1 MLKEV
6 KPTGLEAPA
15 SFISRFLRQGRNYS
29 SLVGWYVYTIFR
41 DPRRL
46 IAAIILSF
54 LHLGSQ
60 AAAIGTIYWYGR
72 NMQKDGPVTIP
83 YLKMSVNLRDQPE
96 LLWVVVIVSTICFV
110 LSASFLY
117 LSRGALLNL
126 LQQHFARK
134 LESLVLLTMRLPDA
148 RIRLASTLFMD
159 FGVSGLGV
167 GARRGAIMAMSFST
181 AITALIGGIG
191 ASVFMFWVDPTL
203 TALILVSVV
212 VAALFLYPLTLR
224 AVRSAKDRE
233 KAQYAFKDELRGL
246 NEKRGSVDQLEL
258 TMKTTD
264 ELARAFI
271 MRRRILT
278 EFVFAIEIGITVIV
292 GLVVYYL
299 AREALAGR
307 EQWAQFIAYIAAM
320 RMALNGIG
328 QPIRAFGV
336 VSRFYPN
343 LVRYH
348 LFMKDMQRLA
358 TLKFGRVQRG
368 DTVILGTLP
377 NGDDVVVE
385 AGECLALLSV
395 DTTNELKLGLLGA
408 TAQESRLP
416 LETTTFDPTSATPT
430 DASIVIIKP
439 SKLEKDGKS
448 LRTLIA
454 GQLADKVTLIS
465 YERPDAAGSFGEK
478 RVLTCFEG
486 ELQRFAVLG
495 SEQGDAVLQEF
506 ALKVAH
512 GRRRKGYV
520 DVDEEDEDDM

>member
-6 KPTGLEAPA
+6 QPIALAGPM
-15 SFISRFLRQGRNYS
+15 SFLSRFVRQGRNYS
-29 SLVGWYVYTIFR
+29 SLVGWYLYSIFR

-46 IAAIILSF
+46 IGAIVLSF

-60 AAAIGTIYWYGR
+60 GAAIGTIYWYGR
-72 NMQKDGPVTIP
+72 NMQKDAPVTIP

-117 LSRGALLNL
+117 LSRRALLDL

-134 LESLVLLTMRLPDA
+134 VESLVLLTLRLPDS

-159 FGVSGLGV
+159 FGVSGLAV
-167 GARRGAIMAMSFST
+167 GARRGAIMAMSFAT

-191 ASVFMFWVDPTL
+191 ASAFLFWVDAPL
-203 TALILVSVV
+203 TFLILLSVV
-212 VAALFLYPLTLR
+212 FAAFFLYPLTLR

-233 KAQYAFKDELRGL
+233 KAQYAFKEELRRL
-246 NEKRGSVDQLEL
+246 NEKRSSVDQLGL
-258 TMKTTD
+258 SVKSAD

-271 MRRRILT
+271 MRRRVIT

-299 AREALAGR
+299 ASEALAGR
-307 EQWAQFIAYIAAM
+307 EQWAQFIAYIAAL
-320 RMALNGIG
+320 RMALNGVG

-348 LFMKDMQRLA
+348 LFMKDIQRLE
-358 TLKFGRVQRG
+358 TLEFGRTKRG
-368 DTVILGTLP
+368 DAVILGTLP

-385 AGECLALLSV
+385 AGECLALLST
-395 DTTNELKLGLLGA
+395 DTTNEMKIALIGA
-408 TAQESRLP
+408 TVQGSRLP
-416 LETTTFDPTSATPT
+416 LEAATFDPTNATSSE
-430 DASIVIIKP
+430 ASIVIVKS
-439 SKLEKDGKS
+439 SKLEKDGES
-448 LRTLIA
+448 LRALLA
-454 GQLADKVTLIS
+454 GPLADKVTLIH
-465 YERPDAAGSFGEK
+465 YERPEAVRTFGEK
-478 RVLTCFEG
+478 RVLTCLDG
-486 ELQRFAVLG
+486 ELQRFAALG
-495 SEQGDAVLQEF
+495 TEEGDAVLQEF
-506 ALKVAH
+506 ALKIAH
-512 GRRRKGYV
+512 GRKRKGFV
-520 DVDEEDEDDM
+520 DVDEEDEDEM

>member
-6 KPTGLEAPA
+6 TPTTLERST
-15 SFISRFLRQGRNYS
+15 SFVSRFVRQGRNYS
-29 SLVGWYVYTIFR
+29 SLVGWYLYSIFR

-46 IAAIILSF
+46 IGAIGLSF
-54 LHLGSQ
+54 LHLGAQ

-72 NMQKDGPVTIP
+72 NMQKDGPVTVP
-83 YLKMSVNLRDQPE
+83 YLKLTVNLKDQPE
-96 LLWVVVIVSTICFV
+96 LLWVVVILSTTCFV
-110 LSASFLY
+110 LSATFLY
-117 LSRGALLNL
+117 MSRRALFDL

-134 LESLVLLTMRLPDA
+134 LENLVLLTMRLPDS
-148 RIRLASTLFMD
+148 RLRLASTLFMD
-159 FGVSGLGV
+159 FGVNGLGV

-203 TALILVSVV
+203 TFMILVSVV

-233 KAQYAFKDELRGL
+233 KAQFAFKKELRAL
-246 NEKRGSVDQLEL
+246 NEKRGSIDQLDL
-258 TMKTTD
+258 SMKTAD

-278 EFVFAIEIGITVIV
+278 EFIFAIEIGITIII

-299 AREALAGR
+299 ASEALAGR
-307 EQWAQFIAYIAAM
+307 EQWAQFVAYIAAM

-358 TLKFGRVQRG
+358 TLEFGRTQSG

-385 AGECLALLSV
+385 AGECLSLAST
-395 DTTNELKLGLLGA
+395 DTTNEMKIALIGA
-408 TAQESRLP
+408 MVRGSPLA
-416 LETTTFDPTSATPT
+416 LETATFDPATATSSE
-430 DASIVIIKP
+430 ASIVIIKA
-439 SKLEKDGKS
+439 SKLDKDGEQ
-448 LRTLIA
+448 LRTLLA
-454 GQLADKVTLIS
+454 GPLADKVTLIS

-495 SEQGDAVLQEF
+495 TEEGDAVLQEF
-506 ALKVAH
+506 ALKIAH

-520 DVDEEDEDDM
+520 DVDEEDEDDI